1 MTDREGAG
9 KQREPPSSCDFIVP
23 VEREQP
29 CRAFGSP
36 RRSRR
41 ATLLLQAGNEVV
53 DNSRMPMPRDAVG
66 ELWGIAQQAA
76 ESGPVRIPSQRI
88 VYDTRSSCLPSFL
101 DHDTRSPRS
110 RVLLRHTV
118 GAVVFG

>member
-9 KQREPPSSCDFIVP
+9 KLREPPSSCDFIVP

-76 ESGPVRIPSQRI
+76 ESGPVRIPSQGSCMTHGLRACPASSI
-88 VYDTRSSCLPSFL
+88 TTHGPHGRRS
-101 DHDTRSPRS
+101 
-110 RVLLRHTV
+110 
-118 GAVVFG
+118 